1 MNNAKDS
8 TIMIWWFQLSIM
20 NQSKKYQSIYIQKNY
35 LEILS
40 YDIFKNYKLLYTII
54 IDFALNISFILFVLL
69 LNWYYN
75 SLKIFIYINNLIRYI
90 CNNTWT
96 KVKGTLWYAV
106 ISLYVILRCPRK
118 SLRIY
123 IQYNRNTCT

>member
-40 YDIFKNYKLLYTII
+40 YDIFHEKLLLYTII
-54 IDFALNISFILFVLL
+54 IDFVLNISFILFVLL

-96 KVKGTLWYAV
+96 KVKGIPYGM
-106 ISLYVILRCPRK
+106 
-118 SLRIY
+118 
-123 IQYNRNTCT
+123 Q